1 MNEIQSADAPPP
13 QVPARVGV
21 ILAEVQKLNTTALK
35 YLIVHL
41 NTLQTSIEFEIL
53 TPDAGD
59 PLLTML
65 NTRETVD
72 RDKCREMLYPFRDRI
87 VQQFQRE
94 QDEYDL
100 ADRSLPA
107 NFAVISLAKFHD
119 EHYGLKSGPVHV
131 QALGNWDGDMA
142 PPSVFEFIVGCV
154 L

>member
-72 RDKCREMLYPFRDRI
+72 RDKCREML
-87 VQQFQRE
+87 
-94 QDEYDL
+94 
-100 ADRSLPA
+100 
-107 NFAVISLAKFHD
+107 
-119 EHYGLKSGPVHV
+119 
-131 QALGNWDGDMA
+131 
-142 PPSVFEFIVGCV
+142 
-154 L
+154 